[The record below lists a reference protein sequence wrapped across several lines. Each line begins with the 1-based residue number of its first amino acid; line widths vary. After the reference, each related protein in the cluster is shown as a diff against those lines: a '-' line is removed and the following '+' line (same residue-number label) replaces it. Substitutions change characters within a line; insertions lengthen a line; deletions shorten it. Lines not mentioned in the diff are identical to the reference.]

1 MHLSQYLELAEEF
14 FVKYTLVVRFE
25 LRTKVWRQKLQRLQ
39 LYNYLHMP
47 AHSSLMRYFNVE
59 IFFEPNNFDNFVYLY
74 Q

>member
-39 LYNYLHMP
+39 LYNY
-47 AHSSLMRYFNVE
+47 
-59 IFFEPNNFDNFVYLY
+59 
-74 Q
+74 